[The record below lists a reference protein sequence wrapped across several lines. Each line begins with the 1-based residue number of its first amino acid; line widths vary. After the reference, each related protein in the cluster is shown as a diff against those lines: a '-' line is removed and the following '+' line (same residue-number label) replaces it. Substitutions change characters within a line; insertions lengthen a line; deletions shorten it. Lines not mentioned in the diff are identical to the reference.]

1 MTSPLILVVE
11 DEALVRMHAV
21 TVLED
26 AGFSTLEAANGEE
39 AIALLEARSDI
50 RIVFTDIQLG
60 EGMDGLALARAIRE
74 RWPPVELLLASGR
87 MRVEPDRMPNR
98 GLFLSKPYQPTQ
110 LVQCVRSLVG

>member
-60 EGMDGLALARAIRE
+60 GGMDGLALARAIPE
-74 RWPPVELLLASGR
+74 RWPPVELVLASGR
-87 MRVEPDRMPNR
+87 MRVESDCMPDR
-98 GLFLSKPYQPTQ
+98 GVFLSKPYQAGQ
-110 LVQCVRSLVG
+110 LIQCVRSLGG

>member
-1 MTSPLILVVE
+1 MTSSLILVVE
-11 DEALVRMHAV
+11 DEAIVRMHAV

-26 AGFSTLEAANGEE
+26 AGFSTVEAANGEE

-87 MRVEPDRMPNR
+87 MRVDPAQMPER
-98 GLFLSKPYQPTQ
+98 GVFLGKPYQAGQ
-110 LVQCVRSLVG
+110 LVQCVRSLVA

>member
-26 AGFSTLEAANGEE
+26 AGFSTLEAANAEE
-39 AIALLEARSDI
+39 AIVLLEARSDI

-74 RWPPVELLLASGR
+74 RWPPVELLLASGLI
-87 MRVEPDRMPNR
+87 RVEPDRMPER
-98 GLFLSKPYQPTQ
+98 SVFLGKPYQARQ
-110 LVQCVRSLVG
+110 LVESVRSFGR